1 MGWSYTRA
9 TCFDKRG
16 NIDRREEMRKAL
28 FGCTILKDRMV
39 GSTYYAAIKDKN
51 EGVFILVALTSVDKW
66 DFGYKDMC
74 ASMGPYVYTCPESIL
89 KLNTYH
95 DGYTDEWIDNCRFV
109 AERKKKLNKAK
120 KIQVMM
126 PFDTKHFHEG
136 ETVNLYRNGSHWDVC
151 GWYVRF
157 TPRLMNQLLDYGV
170 VEVIE

>member
-1 MGWSYTRA
+1 MGWTYTRA
-9 TCFDKRG
+9 TYFDKRG
-16 NIDRREEMRKAL
+16 NIDRREEMRKVL

-51 EGVFILVALTSVDKW
+51 EGVFILVARTNVDKG
-66 DFGYKDMC
+66 DFGYKDMD

-95 DGYTDEWIDNCRFV
+95 DGYTDEWINICRFV
-109 AERKKKLNKAK
+109 AERKKKLSKAK
-120 KIQVMM
+120 KVQITM
-126 PFDTKHFHEG
+126 PFDTNYFHKG

-151 GWYVRF
+151 GWNVRF
-157 TPRLMNQLLDYGV
+157 TSQLMNRLLGCDV

>member
-9 TCFDKRG
+9 TCFDKHG
-16 NIDRREEMRKAL
+16 NVDRREEMRKVL
-28 FGCTILKDRMV
+28 FDCTILKDRMV
-39 GSTYYAAIKDKN
+39 GSTYYAAVKSKN
-51 EGVFILVALTSVDKW
+51 DDVFIFVALTSAEKW
-66 DFGYKDMC
+66 DFGYKDME

-95 DGYTDEWIDNCRFV
+95 GGYTDEWIDKCRFV

-120 KIQVMM
+120 KIQVKM

-136 ETVNLYRNGSHWDVC
+136 ETVNLYKNGRHWVVC

-157 TPRLMNQLLDYGV
+157 TPQLMNQLLNYGV

>member
-9 TCFDKRG
+9 TCFDKHG
-16 NIDRREEMRKAL
+16 NIDRREEMRQAL

-51 EGVFILVALTSVDKW
+51 EGVFILVALTNVDKG
-66 DFGYKDMC
+66 DFGYKDMD

-95 DGYTDEWIDNCRFV
+95 DGYTDEWIDKCRFV

-120 KIQVMM
+120 KIQVKM
-126 PFDTKHFHEG
+126 PFDTKYFHKD
-136 ETVNLYRNGSHWDVC
+136 ETVNLYKNGRHWDVC
-151 GWYVRF
+151 DWYVRF
-157 TPRLMNQLLDYGV
+157 TPQLMNQLLDYGA

>member
-9 TCFDKRG
+9 TCFDKHG
-16 NIDRREEMRKAL
+16 NVDRREEMRKVL

-51 EGVFILVALTSVDKW
+51 EGVFILVSFTNVDKG

-95 DGYTDEWIDNCRFV
+95 DGYTDEWIDKCRLA
-109 AERKKKLNKAK
+109 AERKKKLAKAK
-120 KIQVMM
+120 KIQITM
-126 PFDTKHFHEG
+126 PFDTKYFSEG
-136 ETVNLYRNGSHWDVC
+136 ATVNLNKQGKHWYASGTC
-151 GWYVRF
+151 IYF
-157 TPRLMNQLLDYGV
+157 TAQLMTQLLNRNAIK
-170 VEVIE
+170 VIE